1 MSCWR
6 LIVDQG
12 KSFLFSG
19 HTSDVQDATL
29 QELKTN
35 PEVVWWHN
43 DATSVPIFFPTS
55 GFDCWVCGTV
65 FHVDSQRHGLFSIKI
80 PSSLHAVF
88 GSLRATNQGLFEETM
103 KLVRGEE
110 SQLAGATVT
119 LQWQDRCITFDTA
132 VPALLSRTYDWR
144 FAPRM
149 A

>member
-6 LIVDQG
+6 LVIDED
-12 KSFLFSG
+12 KSYLFSG
-19 HTSDVQDATL
+19 HTSDIQGATL

-35 PEVVWWHN
+35 PEVVWWRN
-43 DATSVPIFFPTS
+43 GGASVPILFPLD
-55 GFDCWVCGTV
+55 GFECWVCGTV
-65 FHVDSQRHGLFSIKI
+65 LDVNSKRNGLFSIKI

-88 GSLRATNQGLFEETM
+88 CSLRDTGQALFEETM

-119 LQWQDRCITFDTA
+119 LQWQDWCIAFDKV
-132 VPALLSRTYDWR
+132 VPTLLSRSYDWR